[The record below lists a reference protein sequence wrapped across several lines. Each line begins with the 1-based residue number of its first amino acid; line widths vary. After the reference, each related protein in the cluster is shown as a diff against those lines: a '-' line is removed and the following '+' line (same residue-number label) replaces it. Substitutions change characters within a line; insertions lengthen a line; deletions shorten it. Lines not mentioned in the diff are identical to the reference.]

1 MPIKDSL
8 NEIINSKYAQE
19 NMSEKEIK
27 ILCAAIEIFS
37 EKGFQATT
45 TNEIA
50 KKANVAEGTI
60 FRYYKTKKDLLLA
73 IPACL
78 AYTTLPQNL
87 LQAMTSVIDQRQ
99 ETLEEFLR
107 ALIENRRNF
116 AIENIA
122 ILKVLVQ
129 EIPFHP
135 ELRET
140 IIKTIL
146 SPILGRLMIVIDS
159 FKERGQII
167 NMPTEQIIRLLF
179 STVFGYFFSKYIVML
194 DLHLDNAN
202 EVEELIQFIMNGI
215 ATKEKPLNNL

>member
-1 MPIKDSL
+1 
-8 NEIINSKYAQE
+8 
-19 NMSEKEIK
+19 MSEKEIK
-27 ILCAAIEIFS
+27 IICAAIEIFS

-60 FRYYKTKKDLLLA
+60 FRYFKTKKDLLLA
-73 IPACL
+73 IPVYL

-87 LQAMTSVIDQRQ
+87 LQAMTGVINQKQ
-99 ETLEEFLR
+99 ETLEDFLR

-122 ILKVLVQ
+122 ILKVIVQ

-135 ELRET
+135 ELREA
-140 IIKTIL
+140 IIGTVL
-146 SPILGRLMIVIDS
+146 RPIINKLGLVIDS
-159 FKERGQII
+159 FKERGQVVDI
-167 NMPTEQIIRLLF
+167 PTEQIVRLIF
-179 STVFGYFFSKYIVML
+179 STVFGYFFSKHIVML
-194 DLHLDNAN
+194 DSHLGNAN

>member
-1 MPIKDSL
+1 
-8 NEIINSKYAQE
+8 
-19 NMSEKEIK
+19 MSEKEVK
-27 ILCAAIEIFS
+27 IIYAAIEIFS

-87 LQAMTSVIDQRQ
+87 LQAMNGVIGQKQ
-99 ETLEEFLR
+99 ETLEAFLR
-107 ALIENRRNF
+107 TLIENRRNF

-140 IIKTIL
+140 IISTVL
-146 SPILGRLMIVIDS
+146 NPIMNKLGMVIDS
-159 FKERGQII
+159 FKERGQVIDI
-167 NMPTEQIIRLLF
+167 PTEQIVRLLF

-194 DLHLDNAN
+194 DSHLDNAN

-215 ATKEKPLNNL
+215 ATKEKPLSNL